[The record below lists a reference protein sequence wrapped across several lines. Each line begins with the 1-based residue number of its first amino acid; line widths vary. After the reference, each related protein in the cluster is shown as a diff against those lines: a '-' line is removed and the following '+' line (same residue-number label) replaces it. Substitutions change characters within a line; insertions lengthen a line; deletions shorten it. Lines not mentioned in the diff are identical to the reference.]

1 MSRYFLDTGPLVG
14 VTFLH
19 DLWHDEAER
28 LFETDNSLSTS
39 RAVIYEYCNSTSE
52 NSLDSAEVSWETD
65 EGRFGDKF
73 SKIRAAQTNLGIK
86 LRSYADEELDLEILV
101 DEFISVTRIEKNVHP
116 QHLIQEIIRPNIRS
130 FLRDEIG
137 EQQVTCKTA
146 REAMDALCDTIIS
159 DALETRTQ
167 LQNRV
172 TWSPTNEWTD
182 EKRNQRLWFV
192 DGYVDKV
199 ILCDATCQRNRNLN
213 EKLVTSDKSHM
224 YENRDRIRA
233 VLGLPI
239 VYLKDEFAD
248 HDLPSSD

>member
-116 QHLIQEIIRPNIRS
+116 QRLIQEIIRPNIRS

-167 LQNRV
+167 LQKRV
-172 TWSPTNEWTD
+172 TWRPTNEWTD
-182 EKRNQRLWFV
+182 EERNQRLWFV

-199 ILCDATCQRNRNLN
+199 ILCDATYQRNRNLN